1 MYNTHCDE
9 IVDGDNVIIGLG
21 DSFTQGIGAYSTE
34 TWQSI
39 SHSASSYNIA
49 GQHFVEEQG
58 KNNWVR
64 QLSNSFLPNYKV
76 HNLGVNGAGN
86 RAAVKELYLNPLP
99 ASVGNVIVILMS
111 TGLERFDFVKQSDET
126 AGINWHQKWQTVW
139 PTVSDRG
146 PISRLEKE
154 YFQQIWNERADALE
168 FLFNV
173 ADAQNFCDSRGYK
186 FLFTS
191 AFDTRISRSAI
202 IKDLDNKSEHINIA
216 NWDNYIAIPGR
227 ETFMDMINQLENSS
241 QSMLEIHQKYS
252 QLPMPTRYVTPCSH
266 WTIEGQYNVAEY
278 LFKELTQ
285 RQLV

>member
-1 MYNTHCDE
+1 MYKTHCDE